1 MYCNVLGWMDRR
13 GDNKEAASCRAGS
26 LAILDL
32 APFFDYFPQGRPRH
46 SRSMCSRSTAARP
59 RISLAAHLGAHSH
72 SSEAASQPHKSTGL
86 VWLLKWKK
94 FGGLNCMCLVVT
106 METLGAGI
114 GPLVGPTGDWVRP
127 PRSSGPAQRLFACK
141 SLPNTWNFFCQT
153 HAKVCMQFFPDANQT
168 RSWWGI
174 RWH

>member
-13 GDNKEAASCRAGS
+13 GNNKEAASCRARS

-72 SSEAASQPHKSTGL
+72 SLTPTQSIILAWVNCILQGDTNHQTVVSLCLWWLCMQPWKISMLQTICRRSERR
-86 VWLLKWKK
+86 
-94 FGGLNCMCLVVT
+94 
-106 METLGAGI
+106 LGACRMHGKI
-114 GPLVGPTGDWVRP
+114 ILVGVSHCRSEHGQKWQQPTSMDGWIILA
-127 PRSSGPAQRLFACK
+127 S
-141 SLPNTWNFFCQT
+141 
-153 HAKVCMQFFPDANQT
+153 
-168 RSWWGI
+168 
-174 RWH
+174 